1 MASKAPILASHTSEE
16 NETKI
21 QFKNNLHIF
30 LMIFIP
36 YVFLA
41 YFSLKLKYIGYRL
54 GVDSFWEII
63 SRFFSDIFQAD
74 FLPYIIAVTMILILI
89 AFIIVI
95 SKKEHKKNQ
104 FKSGMK
110 AEETSEKS
118 AEPILY
124 RISVAGKEIKFSLI
138 FSIIIL
144 ILDIILMFTAHLVG
158 ILWGY
163 NQTSEIIF
171 YILLSI
177 SIIIAIISIWLSLK
191 PREQE
196 KGKNLILFGIQY
208 LCFLVILSLTYW
220 SETGF
225 GNGIKIVESPQL
237 LFLVIF
243 VVSCLGIGVSLL
255 SGSKKDQLNIL
266 FFSFYF
272 TVGNFVSVFGYN
284 AGLLYIKQ
292 FLIFSI
298 LSAVIGFIVIK
309 YKNNSK
315 IKINLPLILYGLIIS
330 GSSFAI
336 YEFILGSSFR
346 SAELTIHFIFI
357 GIVFIVFQAMALIQ
371 LFINS
376 SNLKE
381 ELSND
386 DNYLKMLYFIE
397 LIGIF
402 PSWMEGWSIYTISII
417 ILGILNFGL
426 LFTEHKF
433 KKNINLGALLLNL
446 IVFITNILI
455 ILLSNWIYESD
466 LSGYEYVEYQPFYI
480 VIMGILTSITL
491 AIPWFKEYRNKKKNL
506 VEE

>member
-1 MASKAPILASHTSEE
+1 MEKEKKL
-16 NETKI
+16 
-21 QFKNNLHIF
+21 QFKKNLQIF

-41 YFSLKLKYIGYRL
+41 YFAVKLKYVGYTL
-54 GVDSFWEII
+54 GVDSIWEII
-63 SRFFSDIFQAD
+63 SRFFADIFQAD
-74 FLPYIIAVTMILILI
+74 LLPYIIAVTMILILI
-89 AFIIVI
+89 VFIIGI
-95 SKKEHKKNQ
+95 NLKEQKNIQ
-104 FKSGMK
+104 IKSGMN
-110 AEETSEKS
+110 AEDTSEKS
-118 AEPILY
+118 PEPILY
-124 RISVAGKEIKFSLI
+124 RISVAGKDIKFSLI

-144 ILDIILMFTAHLVG
+144 ILDIILFFTSHLVA

-163 NQTSEIIF
+163 NHTFEIIF
-171 YILLSI
+171 YILISI
-177 SIIIAIISIWLSLK
+177 SIIIAIISIWISLK

-220 SETGF
+220 RETGF
-225 GNGIKIVESPQL
+225 GFGIKIVESPQF

-266 FFSFYF
+266 FFTFYF
-272 TVGNFVSVFGYN
+272 TVGNFVSVFGYY

-292 FLIFSI
+292 FLIISI

-309 YKNNSK
+309 YRNNSK
-315 IKINLPLILYGLIIS
+315 IKINLPIILYGLVIS

-336 YEFILGSSFR
+336 YEFIYMGSFR
-346 SAELTIHFIFI
+346 SAELIIHFIFI
-357 GIVFIVFQAMALIQ
+357 GIVFIVFQFMALIQ

-376 SNLKE
+376 NNLKE

-402 PSWMEGWSIYTISII
+402 PTWMEGWSFYTISII
-417 ILGILNFGL
+417 ILGIINFGL
-426 LFTEHKF
+426 LFMEHKF

-446 IVFITNILI
+446 IVFIPNILI

-466 LSGYEYVEYQPFYI
+466 LSGYEYEYVQFQPFYI
-480 VIMGILTSITL
+480 VFMGILTSITL
-491 AIPWFKEYRNKKKNL
+491 AIPWFKEIRAKNKIS
-506 VEE
+506 VEK